1 MTIIRIKA
9 DDVSMFPAAVFDEY
23 HTVLDS
29 SADFRSKM
37 CQFGELIERGVQ
49 TIYLAATLPPHTTIE
64 FMTIMRI
71 KADDIPMFPAAIQAE
86 EVGLG

>member
-1 MTIIRIKA
+1 MIYLTTTLPPHTTNEFMTIMRIKA

-49 TIYLAATLPPHTTIE
+49 TIYLAATLPPHTITE
-64 FMTIMRI
+64 FNS
-71 KADDIPMFPAAIQAE
+71 
-86 EVGLG
+86 